1 MGRPGGAVRSG
12 GDKSIMSADVDD
24 CIFCRIIKGQI
35 PAKFVLRDEEFV
47 AFPDI
52 NPKAPVHLL
61 VMPTAHIR
69 SLNDVGSLEAGFGQR
84 MLSFV
89 ARAAEVSGVSR
100 SGYRVIINNGPDG
113 GQEVDHL
120 HLHIL
125 GGTLLGDLV

>member
-1 MGRPGGAVRSG
+1 
-12 GDKSIMSADVDD
+12 MSAEVDD

-35 PAKFVLRDEEFV
+35 PAEFALKDEEFV

-52 NPKAPVHLL
+52 NPKARVHLL

-69 SLNDVGSLEAGFGQR
+69 SLNDIDSQDAGFGQR

-89 ARAAEVSGVSR
+89 ARAAAAAGVGE